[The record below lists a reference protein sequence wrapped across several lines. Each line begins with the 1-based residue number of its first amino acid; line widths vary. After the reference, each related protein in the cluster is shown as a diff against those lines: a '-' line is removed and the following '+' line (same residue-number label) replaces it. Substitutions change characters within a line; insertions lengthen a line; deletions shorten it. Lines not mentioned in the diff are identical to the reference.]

1 MSLLLEVTENNKQ
14 GALNILNENPEE
26 VNQSD
31 NNGNTALHIASE
43 KGYCEIAKILIKY
56 GSKLNAQNKCPGW
69 TAVHFAAYEG
79 HVETLQ
85 LLLESGAKPDLKDW
99 QGDTAESWALD
110 WENYKC
116 AMLLD
121 EACC

>member
-1 MSLLLEVTENNKQ
+1 MLLGT
-14 GALNILNENPEE
+14 
-26 VNQSD
+26 
-31 NNGNTALHIASE
+31 
-43 KGYCEIAKILIKY
+43 Y
-56 GSKLNAQNKCPGW
+56 LNAQNKCPGW

-79 HVETLQ
+79 HVEILQ

-116 AMLLD
+116 AMLLAD
-121 EACC
+121 ATKKRKPEKI